1 MLSVKTTYALQILDI
16 LLHHENAMNISDLR
30 NRFPFLP
37 ATTFISTLVNK
48 MEVAQLISRPSGGRK
63 YYIKK
68 SLNELTLYDLVA
80 IVDDAVVL
88 GQPVGFRYWPFR
100 YLDNHTNIA
109 SLENSLEVAVCDLMK
124 SVTVEELLNKNEVI
138 TKPLSPAHLN
148 RREGTTTRQKVKR
161 EREKSN
167 NK

>member
-16 LLHHENAMNISDLR
+16 LLRNENTMNISDIR

-48 MEVAQLISRPSGGRK
+48 MEVAQLIARPSGGRK

-68 SLNELTLYDLVA
+68 PLNELTLYDLVA
-80 IVDDAVVL
+80 IVDEAVVL
-88 GQPVGFRYWPFR
+88 GPPVGFRYWPFS
-100 YLDNHTNIA
+100 YLDNHANIA

-124 SVTVEELLNKNEVI
+124 SVTVEELLNKSECENLQI
-138 TKPLSPAHLN
+138 PLIPLN
-148 RREGTTTRQKVKR
+148 GRVRAKAD
-161 EREKSN
+161 
-167 NK
+167 